1 MSTMGERIKAER
13 EALGLTQEE
22 LGAKIGVQKSNIAKY
37 ENGRIEN
44 IKRVTIAK
52 MSILFGCDPAYLL
65 CYTDER
71 VQPTKDELFEALND
85 RGKERVTEYMRLLAL
100 DPVYKRTEE

>member
-71 VQPTKDELFEALND
+71 VQPTKDELFEALNN
-85 RGKERVTEYMRLLAL
+85 RGKERVMEYMRLLAL

>member
-1 MSTMGERIKAER
+1 MNTMGERIKAER

-52 MSILFGCDPAYLL
+52 MSMLFGCDPAYLL

-100 DPVYKRTEE
+100 DPNYKSDKE